1 MTQIQ
6 TQNRAD
12 TNNMEQRWE
21 LSQKQMLLFSRDFAR
36 IYRAERAKRELLEF
50 LHDKL
55 RAIVDSMSDGMVATD
70 EDFNVLDVNKTFER
84 MFQIKSD
91 DMRGLALK
99 KVLPYPELERSIQN
113 MRVQN
118 KHFQSLELY
127 VNRDQDYY
135 FEGNISHV
143 KGPRGENRGY
153 VFLFQDVTDKM
164 RFDRIKSRF
173 ITFASHEIRTPL
185 HGLLGFLNVIYDNL
199 HDRLSDEEKKYF
211 QFLLDSGE
219 NLRTVVEEM
228 LEMSTLQDEN
238 SKLRRSHISLKKL
251 IHSAIEKVALEQ
263 EAMSVK
269 VELHAPEQS
278 MIFFGEPDLLV
289 KAFESIIKNIII
301 YTLPDSVV
309 FIQLTE
315 SEALYKIEFIS
326 PGITLTAEEV
336 DIMIS
341 DFYQMEAQI
350 TKVADGIELGF
361 PLAKDIVQWHGGRLI
376 IPDQE
381 EFSII
386 IELPRRQAKGETEK
400 S

>member
-91 DMRGLALK
+91 DMRGRALK
-99 KVLPYPELERSIQN
+99 KVLPYPELERSIRN

-135 FEGNISHV
+135 FEANISHV